1 MQTDDLVMIPMRDGI
16 RIGASILWPDESREP
31 RPVILQRALNR
42 RRAID
47 ASVIREMVEA
57 GYVFVNSDIR
67 GRFDS
72 EGVWDPRDASQE
84 GRDGYDT
91 IEWIAAQPWCDGNVG
106 TFGASHRAAYQV
118 AAAMEHPPHLRAMAL
133 WTGGLGGREGTG
145 GGTRPPNSG
154 GVMSLITTLIW
165 LPNEAADA
173 LDRLASEGEDVAE
186 AKAVLARMRTHPE
199 ETFKHLP
206 LREVPIARYGKLKE
220 LLEFRLSTAE
230 RPSGGSED
238 LGRYGAL
245 DVPIFHECGWYDPV
259 AWNQFDAFAKMRKH
273 GGSELARSAQFMTVG
288 PWQHAVE
295 HPDRLGDIWF
305 GLTSSTAGSGTN
317 LRQIAYFDRYLRGKD
332 ASLPAVRYFVMG
344 VNEWRH
350 ADDWPLPGTT
360 WQRFYLHSAGAA
372 NSSAGDGGLSLDEPA
387 AEAPDSFI
395 YDPETPVPTLGGN
408 YVGVLNVPGM
418 LVGPVD
424 QYFVERRNDVLV
436 YTTAPFEADTEVS
449 GPLQLHL
456 AASTSAVDTDFTA
469 KLCHV
474 YPDGR
479 SYNLCEGI
487 VRLRGRN
494 LRSEW
499 DEVTPGEIYDLT
511 ITIGQTSLVV
521 QKGHALRLQVS
532 SSNFPQF
539 DRNMNTANPIG
550 TDAHGVRA
558 LQTIYHDAEHQS
570 YIDLPVAPAYVGG
583 DHDPL
588 GDPGR
593 AMEG

>member
-1 MQTDDLVMIPMRDGI
+1 
-16 RIGASILWPDESREP
+16 
-31 RPVILQRALNR
+31 
-42 RRAID
+42 
-47 ASVIREMVEA
+47 
-57 GYVFVNSDIR
+57 
-67 GRFDS
+67 
-72 EGVWDPRDASQE
+72 
-84 GRDGYDT
+84 
-91 IEWIAAQPWCDGNVG
+91 
-106 TFGASHRAAYQV
+106 
-118 AAAMEHPPHLRAMAL
+118 
-133 WTGGLGGREGTG
+133 
-145 GGTRPPNSG
+145 
-154 GVMSLITTLIW
+154 
-165 LPNEAADA
+165 
-173 LDRLASEGEDVAE
+173 
-186 AKAVLARMRTHPE
+186 MRTHPE
-199 ETFKHLP
+199 ETFLHLP

-220 LLEFRLSTAE
+220 LLEFRLSAAE
-230 RPSGGSED
+230 RPSGGNED
-238 LGRYGAL
+238 LERYAKL
-245 DVPIFHECGWYDPV
+245 ETPIFHECGWYDPV

-273 GGSELARSAQFMTVG
+273 GGTDLARQAQFMTVG

-305 GLTSSTAGSGTN
+305 GLTSSTSGSGTN
-317 LRQIAYFDRYLRGKD
+317 QRQIAYFDRYLRGKD
-332 ASLPAVRYFVMG
+332 TELPPVRYFVMG

-360 WQRFYLHSAGAA
+360 WQRYYLRSNGAA
-372 NSSAGDGGLSLDEPA
+372 NSSSGDGVLSTEPPA
-387 AEAPDSFI
+387 DEAPDSYI

-436 YTTAPFEADTEVS
+436 YTTKPFEADTEVS

-456 AASTSAVDTDFTA
+456 FASTSAVDTDFTA
-469 KLCHV
+469 KICHV

-499 DEVTPGEIYDLT
+499 DEVTPGEVYALT

-539 DRNMNTANPIG
+539 DRNMNTGNPIG

-558 LQTIYHDAEHQS
+558 LQTVFHDLEHAS
-570 YIDLPVAPAYVGG
+570 YIDLPVVPDQGTGNREQDTGEPTVG
-583 DHDPL
+583 
-588 GDPGR
+588 
-593 AMEG
+593 ME